1 MKTEW
6 RHFPVESECTKY
18 TDIYFL
24 LKQPLLMKIP
34 SLLQRAMFCM
44 AVIQARPESS
54 HRVFLRIQILL
65 NIYAL
70 PFQEFLVLFSSR
82 WSTLTSRCICRT
94 KQSNLSKDCSAI
106 SRDCLFLLMKALWLF
121 RRAVSIYP
129 ATLPTSQKTRVFVIT
144 AVKTPNLAAS
154 VVLILFWQTLLFPS
168 FCV

>member
-1 MKTEW
+1 
-6 RHFPVESECTKY
+6 
-18 TDIYFL
+18 
-24 LKQPLLMKIP
+24 
-34 SLLQRAMFCM
+34 
-44 AVIQARPESS
+44 
-54 HRVFLRIQILL
+54 
-65 NIYAL
+65 
-70 PFQEFLVLFSSR
+70 
-82 WSTLTSRCICRT
+82 
-94 KQSNLSKDCSAI
+94 LSKDCSAI